1 MFNIQPVPDLSQ
13 SLRFRSRSR
22 EQTSDLKK
30 IELKFFS
37 SCLVMD
43 RPIMQLDW
51 QPLCSFANCKQ
62 SQTFDALVNRSAII
76 SLITISRLENELKIN
91 FPSKLGRK
99 QWRLFSSQ
107 NLIDCQLSSAKVF
120 VTCHTTNGKYMFK
133 FEM

>member
-1 MFNIQPVPDLSQ
+1 
-13 SLRFRSRSR
+13 
-22 EQTSDLKK
+22 
-30 IELKFFS
+30 
-37 SCLVMD
+37 MD

-51 QPLCSFANCKQ
+51 QPLCSLANRKQ

-120 VTCHTTNGKYMFK
+120 VTCQSCHTTNGKYMFK
-133 FEM
+133 FDFRTFYQFFLAVVPMMDPSNNKNSCFPYFFHLVFCF